1 LGWVS
6 VTSDAEWSESRQKAV
21 RWMPEARWNVF
32 LEQIFCKSAVET
44 KSGVVFDSKNGEARN
59 DEKFSFE
66 GLV

>member
-1 LGWVS
+1 
-6 VTSDAEWSESRQKAV
+6 
-21 RWMPEARWNVF
+21 MPAARWNVF